1 VWRTGL
7 WNMVFLG
14 SVGVVFIV
22 FAPAIIGLFTHD
34 PAVVPAAVDCLRI
47 FSSGN
52 IAYAYGMVLLQA
64 FNGAGDTLT
73 PTYVN
78 FFGFWMLEIPLAWWL
93 AMHTFMRVNGV
104 FASVVVAQ
112 SAIVVISI
120 FLFRR
125 GRWARQAI

>member
-1 VWRTGL
+1 
-7 WNMVFLG
+7 
-14 SVGVVFIV
+14 
-22 FAPAIIGLFTHD
+22 
-34 PAVVPAAVDCLRI
+34 
-47 FSSGN
+47 
-52 IAYAYGMVLLQA
+52 MVLLQA